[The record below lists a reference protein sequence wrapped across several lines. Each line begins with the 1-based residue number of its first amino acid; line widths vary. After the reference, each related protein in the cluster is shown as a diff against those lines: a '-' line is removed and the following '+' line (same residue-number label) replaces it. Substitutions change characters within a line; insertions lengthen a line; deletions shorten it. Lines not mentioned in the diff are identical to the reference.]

1 MAKVEMVNFASP
13 TSGSENVA
21 LSKITGTP
29 KAAVF
34 MMGSGLTAPSSAAD
48 VRLGFGFT
56 DGTTNRGI
64 GVYDKDTT
72 SPTDTSRR
80 HAAEACVY
88 AVTTG
93 VIEEFS
99 CAFSAGDLDL
109 TYSTTWGGA
118 ALYSALAFDC
128 EAAAVVDQTI
138 PTSTGEFDITS
149 MGALFDSFIFLTIT
163 NTNSVPNT
171 GTVAKYSI
179 GFANRRGQQVC
190 LAGAARDNV
199 ATTDTRASLWDNRCA
214 VLYNNTPSSGS
225 IDELSFVGANGDGC
239 RLNLTKSSGN
249 ASHLFVL
256 GLKGIDI
263 GIRTFAQPTST
274 GTQNVTGARPR
285 PQAGVVLGSGDSRI
299 NNATAKELFGSVGF
313 FDSDNVNRSA
323 NFRSDSGGSASSD
336 PRSRHWHDDEVVT
349 SLAWGGTRGE
359 ANTTAM
365 LSDGVKLNW
374 GIASQPFYH
383 ALITFGNIESG
394 RRSMT
399 STRGDCW
406 RCRDLNRLKV

>member
-1 MAKVEMVNFASP
+1 
-13 TSGSENVA
+13 
-21 LSKITGTP
+21 
-29 KAAVF
+29 
-34 MMGSGLTAPSSAAD
+34 
-48 VRLGFGFT
+48 
-56 DGTTNRGI
+56 
-64 GVYDKDTT
+64 
-72 SPTDTSRR
+72 
-80 HAAEACVY
+80 
-88 AVTTG
+88 
-93 VIEEFS
+93 
-99 CAFSAGDLDL
+99 
-109 TYSTTWGGA
+109 
-118 ALYSALAFDC
+118 
-128 EAAAVVDQTI
+128 
-138 PTSTGEFDITS
+138 
-149 MGALFDSFIFLTIT
+149 TIT